1 MRAVILGLCLLVA
14 ASVFAAMFRA
24 VVSYRRTAKP
34 RYSHR
39 SAAVEL
45 MWAAIPCL
53 MLIACAAPAVK
64 LIMALPV
71 KQAEPPRTAQ

>member
-1 MRAVILGLCLLVA
+1 MHAVILALCMVA
-14 ASVFAAMFRA
+14 AGVFAAMFRA

-34 RYSHR
+34 RCSHR

-71 KQAEPPRTAQ
+71 KQAAPPRAAQ

>member
-1 MRAVILGLCLLVA
+1 MHAVILGLCMVA
-14 ASVFAAMFRA
+14 AGVFAAMFRA

-39 SAAVEL
+39 SVAMEL
-45 MWAAIPCL
+45 IWAAIPCL

-64 LIMALPV
+64 LIIALPD